1 MAEIFMHVGNVKEL
15 ILSGN
20 EISSTQ
26 GLDRLF
32 SLERLSLDEN
42 KIGHLFDISNLAKLP
57 FLMTLDIK
65 GNPFEV
71 AGKSFLLDYQIEAGT
86 ILSSDSHS
94 PLDSAA
100 CRIEVYNLFREVRC
114 KSMSKHATYR
124 DMQQLLPTLDN
135 ELANKDELV
144 AIKNLTFRQAV
155 ALDTDD
161 PGMEDSAEIKVNI
174 LGNNR
179 DHRRV
184 AKLAPSR
191 TVHCRDTALLF
202 DGKPIGQRLLTDK
215 HAFAFDNRVQYK
227 LEDVI
232 ASIRPIIESGDNS
245 TQPNL
250 DSYERSRTR
259 SSFSLGKF
267 DGDID
272 EHIEK
277 DFPFTL
283 PASILDHAEEGTFN
297 PVPLYKTLPA
307 YEPPEQDDELLVE
320 PDVKNITDGMVM
332 STLSCDQDSSF
343 TDMTGKASDAYGIN
357 KDANEEEDPF
367 EASAVFGGIWEQTY
381 RDNMRIGPDAL
392 DTDNS
397 TIDTPSSQTI
407 DYDAEEFN
415 AVYDGPLDYSPIFVS
430 SDLDLYYETF
440 VFPRSSD
447 DDSQEETVQNDKSM
461 YPRIQL
467 FKFDRSAL
475 HERSKTQEYMGERY
489 IGVWREDVIACG
501 AFACSRVQPINIPR
515 RGFHGEIITQSGKD
529 AHVSESRK
537 IVACLSDSALYLV
550 VDDDVVPKQ
559 KLVQHTKRAFPS
571 RIPVGATF
579 EEAYWPHALISHSL
593 DCLVG
598 ITIGFQFQR
607 LLLRFSVSNTNGMAL
622 EYTYVLLTSNKLHT
636 ISLLQKLQSFVSEAQ
651 STSVER
657 QAVLIE
663 NDDKAF
669 LDALGARTD
678 EVVLHYQILRQFWK
692 RGDREA
698 ARRSFVLTDT
708 TIYLLDE
715 TYDGD
720 GGDSNE
726 NVRRLGDVS
735 LSIIDSAGLNRVTE
749 VRAANEDPRMI
760 TLVILPLNKIKR
772 NHRWRL
778 LCNDGEGAERLID
791 DVRKAIGSHA

>member
-1 MAEIFMHVGNVKEL
+1 
-15 ILSGN
+15 
-20 EISSTQ
+20 
-26 GLDRLF
+26 
-32 SLERLSLDEN
+32 
-42 KIGHLFDISNLAKLP
+42 
-57 FLMTLDIK
+57 
-65 GNPFEV
+65 
-71 AGKSFLLDYQIEAGT
+71 
-86 ILSSDSHS
+86 
-94 PLDSAA
+94 
-100 CRIEVYNLFREVRC
+100 
-114 KSMSKHATYR
+114 MSKNATYR

-155 ALDTDD
+155 ALDTADPAMDD
-161 PGMEDSAEIKVNI
+161 STEIKVNI
-174 LGNNR
+174 FRSR

-184 AKLAPSR
+184 TKLSPSR
-191 TVHCRDTALLF
+191 IVHCRNTALLF
-202 DGKPIGQRLLTDK
+202 DGKSISKKQSTDD
-215 HAFAFDNRVQYK
+215 HVPASNNPVQYK
-227 LEDVI
+227 LIDVI
-232 ASIRPIIESGDNS
+232 TSIRPIIESGDNS

-250 DSYERSRTR
+250 DRYARSRTQ
-259 SSFSLGKF
+259 SSISIGRF
-267 DGDID
+267 DEDID
-272 EHIEK
+272 ERAER

-283 PASILDHAEEGTFN
+283 PASILDHADEDVFN
-297 PVPLYKTLPA
+297 PIPLYKTLPD
-307 YEPPEQDDELLVE
+307 YEPPEQEDALMAE
-320 PDVKNITDGMVM
+320 PDVQIGTDEMVQ

-343 TDMTGKASDAYGIN
+343 TDMTSNASDVYGIN
-357 KDANEEEDPF
+357 GDAKEKRDPF
-367 EASAVFGGIWEQTY
+367 DASEEPNESNTKSVFGGIWEQTY
-381 RDNMRIGPDAL
+381 RNTVRNGVDAL

-407 DYDAEEFN
+407 DYDAEELN
-415 AVYDGPLDYSPIFVS
+415 AVYDGPMDYSPIFVS
-430 SDLDLYYETF
+430 SDLDLYYESF

-447 DDSQEETVQNDKSM
+447 DDSQEETVQNEKAM

-467 FKFDRSAL
+467 YKFDRNAL
-475 HERSKTQEYMGERY
+475 NERTKTHEYMGERY

-501 AFACSRVQPINIPR
+501 AFACSRVQPVNMPR
-515 RGFHGEIITQSGKD
+515 RGFHGEILTQSGKNV
-529 AHVSESRK
+529 HVSESRK
-537 IVACLSDSALYLV
+537 IVICLSDSALYLV
-550 VDDDVVPKQ
+550 VDDDVIPKQ
-559 KLVQHTKRAFPS
+559 KLIQHTKRAFPS
-571 RIPVGATF
+571 RIPIGATF
-579 EEAYWPHALISHSL
+579 EEAHWPHALICHSL
-593 DCLVG
+593 DCLAG

-607 LLLRFSVSNTNGMAL
+607 LLLRFSVSNANGMAL

-636 ISLLQKLQSFVSEAQ
+636 ISLLQKLQSHVNEAQ

-735 LSIIDSAGLNRVTE
+735 LSIIDSASLNRVTE

-791 DVRKAIGSHA
+791 DVRKAIGSHT